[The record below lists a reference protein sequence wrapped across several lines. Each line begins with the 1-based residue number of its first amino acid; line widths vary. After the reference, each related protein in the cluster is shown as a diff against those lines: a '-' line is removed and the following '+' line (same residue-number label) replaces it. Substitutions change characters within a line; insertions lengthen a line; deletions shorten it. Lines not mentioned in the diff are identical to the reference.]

1 MIDYY
6 KGDAYD
12 IGKLYKLTAS
22 YLKSPVYEI
31 LAEIRK
37 SGSHPFKSEGGGF
50 YSKAEPVCKTMLG
63 EVKGAPR
70 VTRFDSMQELVRN
83 VTDEFVSNAGC
94 DYKASFAD
102 CTGDFFE
109 NKEIRQESKMKHKN
123 TEDYYNE
130 QAKDSKFAPSFDNLT
145 ASAKNHWEREFDKYA
160 RDNTP
165 VDLEDGAPY
174 KFEFNHGDRLG
185 FYCEL
190 DGMFISGSMCFTAKD
205 CTNIVKLVPEVK

>member
-1 MIDYY
+1 MIEYH

-31 LAEIRK
+31 LVGIHK
-37 SGSHPFKSEGGGF
+37 SGSHPFKSEGGGY

-83 VTDEFVSNAGC
+83 VTDEI
-94 DYKASFAD
+94 K
-102 CTGDFFE
+102 
-109 NKEIRQESKMKHKN
+109 QESKMKHKN
-123 TEDYYNE
+123 TEGYYNE
-130 QAKDSKFAPSFDNLT
+130 KSKDHRFAPSFDNLS
-145 ASAKNHWEREFDKYA
+145 ASAKNHWEREFDKYI
-160 RDNTP
+160 RNNTP
-165 VDLEDGAPY
+165 IELEDGCVYQFDIDGVTVTSYA
-174 KFEFNHGDRLG
+174 KENRLVA
-185 FYCEL
+185 FH
-190 DGMFISGSMCFTAKD
+190 SGTHYPLCN